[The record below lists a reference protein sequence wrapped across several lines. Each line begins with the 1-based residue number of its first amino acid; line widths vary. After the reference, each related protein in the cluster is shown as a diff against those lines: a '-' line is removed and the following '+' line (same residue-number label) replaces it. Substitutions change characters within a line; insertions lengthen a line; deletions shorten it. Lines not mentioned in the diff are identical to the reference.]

1 MRDEKMVLLL
11 DSSDQSKQQVS
22 RNHHLDKV
30 PEMPFYTPFSYVSL
44 KFNFHHSTYFLLLTV
59 HQCFIA
65 RTGGT
70 QQADITILHVIGIHV
85 LGYYISVL

>member
-11 DSSDQSKQQVS
+11 DNSDQRKQQVS

-30 PEMPFYTPFSYVSL
+30 PETPFYTHLSYVGL
-44 KFNFHHSTYFLLLTV
+44 KFNFHHTISFLLLTV

-65 RTGGT
+65 RTCGT
-70 QQADITILHVIGIHV
+70 QQADITILHVIETHA
-85 LGYYISVL
+85 LGYYISGL